1 MGSHTKRS
9 FRDILGDTTLALIA
23 LKALKV
29 GTALAA
35 TPSFQTHLKSEGR
48 TAVVCVHLHITVR
61 HAAVIFPANKHEA
74 PGGLA
79 MARSSHGPYSSWRGC
94 LPTPA
99 A

>member
-9 FRDILGDTTLALIA
+9 FRGILGETTLALIA

-29 GTALAA
+29 GTALAV
-35 TPSFQTHLKSEGR
+35 TPSFQTHLKSEGH
-48 TAVVCVHLHITVR
+48 TAVVCVYLHITVR
-61 HAAVIFPANKHEA
+61 HAVVIFPANKHEA
-74 PGGLA
+74 PEGLA
-79 MARSSHGPYSSWRGC
+79 MARSSHGPYSSWRDC